1 MPEEEVPAL
10 VLPLGRTTLVV
21 LAEWVEAIDDTARIE
36 GRSIDLVTL
45 LGLEAD
51 VVEPSKPR
59 RALRVSDDLWLAAG
73 HDVRLR
79 DIPTN
84 AFGPVP
90 AWLGK
95 LADRAPL
102 ASIVR
107 LEGGFALEVDVA
119 RVVYGDAS
127 AWT

>member
-1 MPEEEVPAL
+1 MPEEEVAAL
-10 VLPLGRTTLVV
+10 VLPLGATTLVV
-21 LAEWVEAIDDTARIE
+21 LADWVEAIDDAARIV
-36 GRSIDLVTL
+36 GRAIDLVTL
-45 LGLEAD
+45 LGLDEGTVD
-51 VVEPSKPR
+51 PDKPR
-59 RALRVSDDLWLAAG
+59 RALRVAEDLWLAVG

-79 DIPTN
+79 DIPTKD
-84 AFGPVP
+84 FGPVP

-107 LEGGFALEVDVA
+107 LEKGFALEVDVA